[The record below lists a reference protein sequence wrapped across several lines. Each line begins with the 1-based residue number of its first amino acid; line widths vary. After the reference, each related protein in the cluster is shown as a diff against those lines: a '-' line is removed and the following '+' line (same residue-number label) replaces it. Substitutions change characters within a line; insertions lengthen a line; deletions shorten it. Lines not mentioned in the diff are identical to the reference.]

1 MCVNPETMSDHKHSH
16 AKGVSQL
23 TRTSRAV
30 GATNDEVNRRQ
41 ALVRVAARLF
51 REKGFEATT
60 VRDIAS
66 AVGMRSGSPFYHFAN
81 KQDIL
86 KAVMAEGL
94 KQGLDR
100 TLDALKKAHTPQ
112 QRFRML
118 VRTHYG
124 ILHDEGSEF
133 IAVLLYEW
141 RSLPE
146 RHKQE
151 IIAVKDEYD
160 RLWHNNLSELLQLG
174 LIGANSGQDL
184 GTDQEAKVARLMII
198 GAINFSV
205 TWYKRRP
212 KDDQTMDLDALAD
225 RTVRFFMH
233 EPLP

>member
-1 MCVNPETMSDHKHSH
+1 MRQRGID
-16 AKGVSQL
+16 L
-23 TRTSRAV
+23 TRMGRVAGMSHEEA
-30 GATNDEVNRRQ
+30 NRRQ

-100 TLDALKKAHTPQ
+100 SVEALKKALTPQ
-112 QRFRML
+112 ARFRML

-133 IAVLLYEW
+133 IAVMLYEW
-141 RSLPE
+141 RSLQDL
-146 RHKQE
+146 HKQE

-160 RLWHNNLSELLQLG
+160 RLWHDNLNELMRLG
-174 LIGANSGQDL
+174 LIGANSAEDPQAAQD
-184 GTDQEAKVARLMII
+184 AKVARLLIM

-205 TWYKRRP
+205 TWYKRLP
-212 KDDQTMDLDALAD
+212 SGEKTMDLDALAES
-225 RTVRFFMH
+225 TVRFFMRDA
-233 EPLP
+233 L